1 MTDPAKKEM
10 EVLKGLS
17 GEKRIDLKLKVSF
30 DTIKKLFKK
39 GVKGW
44 LVK

>member
-1 MTDPAKKEM
+1 MKKET
-10 EVLKGLS
+10 EVMRNLS

-39 GVKGW
+39 GVRKW